1 MASEA
6 AAAEEL
12 SFVGEASIAAKSPV
26 AEDALV
32 EEEPLGADAT
42 GAAATAAKAVAP
54 KDVEPQGIEFNQKES
69 TICAFDACDIHSL
82 AATVA
87 IQRTVPLVA
96 GVVGAA
102 DVADGIAADVVAGIA
117 DAANAS
123 DAAFTID
130 TEHEKSLVADKNSTR
145 SVELKLE
152 NDKPIP
158 NIPNLD
164 SDTDHNCCIRTNF
177 QSKTV
182 QLTQINGV
190 KSPSR
195 SSHFV
200 LGMKKLDTTST
211 IPTKTIAKS
220 GREQLD
226 VDKALCPCGAT
237 TKLEYLFNGVN
248 KRNASNADVD
258 FIVEAKVVE
267 KVSNVVC
274 LIFYLL
280 YQQIYIFPDLL
291 TTFFFTVLFLPFGFY
306 IY

>member
-12 SFVGEASIAAKSPV
+12 SFVEEASIAAKSPV

-54 KDVEPQGIEFNQKES
+54 KDVAPKDVEPQGIEFNQKES

-87 IQRTVPLVA
+87 IQHIVPLVA
-96 GVVGAA
+96 GVVGAADVADVA

-130 TEHEKSLVADKNSTR
+130 TEHEKSLVANKNSTR

-226 VDKALCPCGAT
+226 VDKALCPCGVT

-280 YQQIYIFPDLL
+280 YFIFC
-291 TTFFFTVLFLPFGFY
+291 
-306 IY
+306 I

>member
-54 KDVEPQGIEFNQKES
+54 KDVAPKDVEPQGIEFNQKES
-69 TICAFDACDIHSL
+69 TICAFDACEIHSL

-102 DVADGIAADVVAGIA
+102 DVADGADGADGIAADVVAGIA

-258 FIVEAKVVE
+258 FIMEAKVVE

-280 YQQIYIFPDLL
+280 YFIFC
-291 TTFFFTVLFLPFGFY
+291 
-306 IY
+306 I

>member
-32 EEEPLGADAT
+32 EEELLGADAT
-42 GAAATAAKAVAP
+42 GAAATAAKAVAPKDVAP

-96 GVVGAA
+96 GVADVA
-102 DVADGIAADVVAGIA
+102 DVADGIAADVVADIA

-190 KSPSR
+190 KSPSH

-274 LIFYLL
+274 LIFYL
-280 YQQIYIFPDLL
+280 F
-291 TTFFFTVLFLPFGFY
+291 
-306 IY
+306 

>member
-54 KDVEPQGIEFNQKES
+54 KDVAPKDVEPQGIEFNQKES

-96 GVVGAA
+96 GVVGAADVADVA

-280 YQQIYIFPDLL
+280 YFIFC
-291 TTFFFTVLFLPFGFY
+291 
-306 IY
+306 I

>member
-69 TICAFDACDIHSL
+69 TICAFDVCDIHSL

-291 TTFFFTVLFLPFGFY
+291 TTFFFTVLFLPLVFY

>member
-1 MASEA
+1 LASEA

-54 KDVEPQGIEFNQKES
+54 KDVAPKDVEPQGIEFNQKES
-69 TICAFDACDIHSL
+69 TICAFDACEIHSL

-102 DVADGIAADVVAGIA
+102 DGIAADVVADIA

-130 TEHEKSLVADKNSTR
+130 TEHEKDKNSTR

-190 KSPSR
+190 KSR
-195 SSHFV
+195 
-200 LGMKKLDTTST
+200 
-211 IPTKTIAKS
+211 
-220 GREQLD
+220 
-226 VDKALCPCGAT
+226 
-237 TKLEYLFNGVN
+237 
-248 KRNASNADVD
+248 
-258 FIVEAKVVE
+258 
-267 KVSNVVC
+267 
-274 LIFYLL
+274 
-280 YQQIYIFPDLL
+280 
-291 TTFFFTVLFLPFGFY
+291 
-306 IY
+306 

>member
-69 TICAFDACDIHSL
+69 TICAFDVCDIHSL

-190 KSPSR
+190 KSPSH

-291 TTFFFTVLFLPFGFY
+291 TTFFFTVLFLPLVFY

>member
-87 IQRTVPLVA
+87 IQHTVPLVA

-102 DVADGIAADVVAGIA
+102 GVADVVDVADKIAADVVADIA

-130 TEHEKSLVADKNSTR
+130 TEHEKSLVADKNSTTG
-145 SVELKLE
+145 SVELKWD
-152 NDKPIP
+152 NGKPIHLP
-158 NIPNLD
+158 YSPNKIFSFHSLDDRHTNLQNGSRTDFQPATLQPVQIKGANIP
-164 SDTDHNCCIRTNF
+164 SRT
-177 QSKTV
+177 
-182 QLTQINGV
+182 
-190 KSPSR
+190 SPLVS
-195 SSHFV
+195 V
-200 LGMKKLDTTST
+200 TKMLDTTST

-280 YQQIYIFPDLL
+280 YFIFC
-291 TTFFFTVLFLPFGFY
+291 
-306 IY
+306 I